1 MLNKTR
7 IDQNL
12 FKVIDLTRVYYKALI
27 ILKRIGLL
35 GCGAIGTEIAL
46 AIDSGKI
53 PAKITHVFDFSK
65 DASKKL
71 VSKLKNKPE
80 ITENV
85 GLLAAAPLD
94 LIVEAAS
101 QDALRDNALTILQ
114 NKKDL
119 MIMSVGAL
127 LDESIFDIIL
137 DGCQDFKKSVYLP
150 SGAILGLDGIRA
162 AKDELE
168 LVTLVTTKNP
178 KALKGAKF
186 FETSDI
192 DIDKI
197 TKPTTLYDG
206 IAKEAVRLFPANIN
220 VAALL
225 SLAGL
230 GSEKTKVR
238 IVADPNT
245 NKNTH
250 EILAQGK
257 FGKFSI
263 KVENVPSESNPK
275 TSRLA
280 VLSAIECLR
289 AICKQD
295 IRVGT

>member
-1 MLNKTR
+1 MV
-7 IDQNL
+7 QNL
-12 FKVIDLTRVYYKALI
+12 FKVIALTRAYYKVLI
-27 ILKRIGLL
+27 VLKRIGLL

-53 PAKITHVFDFSK
+53 TAKLTHVFDFSQDK
-65 DASKKL
+65 SKKL
-71 VSKLKNKPE
+71 VDKLKNKPE

-101 QDALRDNALTILQ
+101 QDAIRDNALTILQ

-137 DGCQDFKKSVYLP
+137 EGSRDFKKSVYLP

-162 AKDELE
+162 VKDELE
-168 LVTLVTTKNP
+168 SVTLITTKNP
-178 KALKGAKF
+178 NALKGAKF
-186 FETSDI
+186 FETSEI
-192 DIDKI
+192 DLDKI
-197 TKPTTLYDG
+197 TRPTTIYDG
-206 IAKEAVRLFPANIN
+206 AAQEAVRLFPANIN

-225 SLAGL
+225 SLAGI
-230 GSEKTKVR
+230 GSQKTKVR
-238 IVADPNT
+238 IVVDPT
-245 NKNTH
+245 TDKNTH

-257 FGKFSI
+257 FGRFSI

-275 TSRLA
+275 TSKLA
-280 VLSAIECLR
+280 ILSAIECLR